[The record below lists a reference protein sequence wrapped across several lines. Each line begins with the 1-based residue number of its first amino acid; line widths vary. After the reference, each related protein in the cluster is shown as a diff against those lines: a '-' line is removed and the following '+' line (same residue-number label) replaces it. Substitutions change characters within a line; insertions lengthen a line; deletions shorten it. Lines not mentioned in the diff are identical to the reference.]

1 MTQPPGSSPTEEP
14 TPAPQTGEATP
25 APQAGGAE
33 DDGRTGPRTEGEES
47 PPTLE
52 TVAETGRSF
61 VSGLIEAMGI
71 EGNVEA
77 VIEEGNVVVNVSGGD
92 MGAMIGRRGQTLE
105 ALQEVTRTAVQ
116 RRLRNRVRLSV
127 DVEAYRARRRDSLED
142 YARSMAERAKE
153 RGTEI
158 ELEPMNAYERKII
171 HDAVAVV
178 EGATSFSEGE
188 EPARKVIVRGDIP
201 EASDPGA
208 PEA

>member
-1 MTQPPGSSPTEEP
+1 MTQPPGGSPIEEP
-14 TPAPQTGEATP
+14 NPPPETSGLGDA
-25 APQAGGAE
+25 
-33 DDGRTGPRTEGEES
+33 GRTGAGAEGEES
-47 PPTLE
+47 PPTPE

-61 VSGLIEAMGI
+61 VSGLIDAMGI
-71 EGNVEA
+71 DGNVEA

-188 EPARKVIVRGDIP
+188 EPARKVIVRGEVP

>member
-1 MTQPPGSSPTEEP
+1 MTAPENFGSPLEPSGPSP
-14 TPAPQTGEATP
+14 
-25 APQAGGAE
+25 AGGA
-33 DDGRTGPRTEGEES
+33 DADLTSPNGPGGGEE
-47 PPTLE
+47 PPPSIE
-52 TVAETGRSF
+52 KVAETGRTF
-61 VSGLIEAMGI
+61 VSGLLEAMSI
-71 EGNVEA
+71 EGEVEA
-77 VIEEGNVVVNVSGGD
+77 VIEEGHVVLNVSGGD

-105 ALQEVTRTAVQ
+105 ALQEITRTAVQ

-127 DVEAYRARRRDSLED
+127 DVESYRARRRISLED

-178 EGATSFSEGE
+178 DGATSFSEGE

-201 EASDPGA
+201 ASQV
-208 PEA
+208 PESSEEG

>member
-1 MTQPPGSSPTEEP
+1 MTEREGVPQPNGEP
-14 TPAPQTGEATP
+14 TTETTQNGEDLASAGPEEAPP
-25 APQAGGAE
+25 
-33 DDGRTGPRTEGEES
+33 S
-47 PPTLE
+47 LE
-52 TVAETGRSF
+52 TVAATGREF

-71 EGNVEA
+71 EGEVDA
-77 VIEEGNVVVNVSGGD
+77 VVDEGNVVVNVSGGD

-127 DVEAYRARRRDSLED
+127 DVESYRARRRASLEE

-188 EPARKVIVRGDIP
+188 EPGRKVIVRGDIP
-201 EASDPGA
+201 SGEPETEEDPLL
-208 PEA
+208 

>member
-1 MTQPPGSSPTEEP
+1 MTDPQGFGSLSEPPPPPASGRAEPDLDSPNGP
-14 TPAPQTGEATP
+14 TG
-25 APQAGGAE
+25 
-33 DDGRTGPRTEGEES
+33 GEES
-47 PPTLE
+47 APSLE

-61 VSGLIEAMGI
+61 VSGLLEAMSI
-71 EGNVEA
+71 EGDVEA
-77 VIEEGNVVVNVSGGD
+77 VIEEGNVVLNVSGGD

-105 ALQEVTRTAVQ
+105 ALQEITRTAVQ

-127 DVEAYRARRRDSLED
+127 DVEAYRARRRASLED

-178 EGATSFSEGE
+178 DGATSFSEGE
-188 EPARKVIVRGDIP
+188 EPARKVIVRGDVP
-201 EASDPGA
+201 APQVPDPSEEG
-208 PEA
+208 

>member
-1 MTQPPGSSPTEEP
+1 MTDPQGFDSRSEEP
-14 TPAPQTGEATP
+14 TSAEVAGTEESLRSAKGPEGE
-25 APQAGGAE
+25 
-33 DDGRTGPRTEGEES
+33 EES
-47 PPTLE
+47 PPSLE

-71 EGNVEA
+71 EGEVEA
-77 VIEEGNVVVNVSGGD
+77 VIEEGNVVLNVSGGD

-116 RRLRNRVRLSV
+116 RRLRTRVRLSV
-127 DVEAYRARRRDSLED
+127 DVEAYRARRRTSLED

-171 HDAVAVV
+171 HDAIAVV
-178 EGATSFSEGE
+178 DGATSFSEGE
-188 EPARKVIVRGDIP
+188 EPSRKVIVRGD
-201 EASDPGA
+201 A
-208 PEA
+208 PETSEPEPAEG